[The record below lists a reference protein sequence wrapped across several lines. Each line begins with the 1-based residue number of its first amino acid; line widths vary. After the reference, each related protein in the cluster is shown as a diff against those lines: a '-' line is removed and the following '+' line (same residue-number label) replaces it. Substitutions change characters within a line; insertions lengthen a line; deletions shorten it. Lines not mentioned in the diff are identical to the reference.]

1 MRTVDA
7 QIHLWGSGLPS
18 NLAHR
23 QVTAFTTAEAVS
35 MMNEAGVDAAVIH
48 PPPWDPGATQMALAA
63 VRDHP
68 RRFAILDHLALDPPD
83 PARVA
88 RWRSQPG
95 MLGLRY
101 LFLKEP
107 MRSWLE
113 GDALDWLWAAAEK
126 AGVPIAMMATHS
138 LPHVGRIAA
147 RHPGLRLTIDH
158 LGGLGGNTTLKDD
171 AAMTHIPELLAL
183 ARHPN
188 VAVKATGAPGYSSG
202 PYPFRSMHTYLRQI
216 FDAFGPERMFWGTDI
231 TKMPC
236 SWRQCITTFTEELP
250 WLRGPDLEQVMGRA
264 VCRWWGWN
272 SVPPE
277 FEDFWAASERAR
289 SGLDRSRFL
298 EAFAFGDNEYLA
310 GLLTPLVLSGAKR
323 ATASLVWTYEV
334 TGKPKPKP
342 GDLSIVTS
350 WAKEP
355 LCIIQ
360 TTEVAV
366 VPFEEVS
373 EDFAR
378 AEGED
383 DGTLASWRKNHME
396 FYGRECARIGRTPSP
411 RMPVLCE
418 HFRVVFQ
425 PGR

>member
-1 MRTVDA
+1 
-7 QIHLWGSGLPS
+7 
-18 NLAHR
+18 
-23 QVTAFTTAEAVS
+23 

-48 PPPWDPGATQMALAA
+48 PPPWDPGATQMALDA

-68 RRFAILDHLALDPPD
+68 GRFAILDHLALDHPD
-83 PARVA
+83 P
-88 RWRSQPG
+88 
-95 MLGLRY
+95 
-101 LFLKEP
+101 
-107 MRSWLE
+107 
-113 GDALDWLWAAAEK
+113 
-126 AGVPIAMMATHS
+126 
-138 LPHVGRIAA
+138 A

-277 FEDFWAASERAR
+277 FEDFWAGNERAR

-298 EAFAFGDNEYLA
+298 ESFAFGDSEYLA

-334 TGKPKPKP
+334 TGKPQPKP

-350 WAKEP
+350 WDKEP

-425 PGR
+425 PERLKAFHSGMRPSAREAARNLTSTPNPGAHTSSSPR